1 MNLAGKFRQLVE
13 QQPFDQFQTTRDRD
27 TAKWISQHGGAAIA
41 LVGDSIAFG
50 ISSQLNQGVE
60 ADAAKGLTSTAV
72 LGRVKSNVKLK
83 NATTAV
89 ISVGSNDIVGG
100 KGNAAMLTAN
110 AQKIRNELNA
120 KQYIWIVPYD
130 SVAAEAIDKA
140 KGAGDQLIALKDF
153 STTDG
158 VHPGSYTAVANAI
171 RTITKKSAS
180 ATPSNVTP
188 PADGGGDG
196 KRNSEDPRRSDAP
209 AGTGSAAQPE
219 DLKTLQKALMAAGFD
234 LPKYGDDGR
243 MGPETKQ
250 AILRAEQKLGRSPTG
265 SITTQ
270 ELAKLSGTATTTPTP
285 SSPAASKPMDADKL
299 AKLTQSV
306 ANIEQALSRIKK
318 ESIQQDP
325 VSEMAQWRSVVE
337 AGPRTAAQQASMQA
351 AAYGANTANNP
362 FGLPPGGAAPA
373 ASTTSTT
380 DKLKQLGR
388 NLSKRISGSGA
399 MSGLRT
405 AGVLASRAAWPLTL
419 AWGAYGLYELWRDWS
434 EKNEQALDDEVV
446 KVIEREMETIMTMAD
461 DPEAMATIP
470 KELRDRIEKIKQQLE
485 NP

>member
-1 MNLAGKFRQLVE
+1 MDLTGKFRQLVE

-27 TAKWISQHGGAAIA
+27 AAKWISQHGGAAIA

-72 LGRVKSNVKLK
+72 LSRIKANVKLK

-130 SVAAEAIDKA
+130 SVAADAIDKA

-153 STTDG
+153 STNDG

-171 RTITKKSAS
+171 RTITKKSAPATAPTAAADTGKEPTAAATGAS
-180 ATPSNVTP
+180 AQPQGQT
-188 PADGGGDG
+188 
-196 KRNSEDPRRSDAP
+196 
-209 AGTGSAAQPE
+209 QPE
-219 DLKTLQKALMAAGFD
+219 DLETLQKALIAAGFD
-234 LPKYGDDGR
+234 LPKYGADGK

-270 ELAKLSGTATTTPTP
+270 ELAKLKGA
-285 SSPAASKPMDADKL
+285 PAATAATAAKPMDPAQL
-299 AKLTQSV
+299 SKLTQSV
-306 ANIEQALSRIKK
+306 ANIEQALSKIKK
-318 ESIQQDP
+318 ESVQQDP
-325 VSEMAQWRSVVE
+325 VSEMAQWRNIVE
-337 AGPRTAAQQASMQA
+337 VDLYVPPNTGGSARDAGRQARMQMA
-351 AAYGANTANNP
+351 RNPNPAIASSNDP
-362 FGLPPGGAAPA
+362 FGLAAGKAAPAAPA
-373 ASTTSTT
+373 ASKTG
-380 DKLKQLGR
+380 KLAQFGT
-388 NLSKRISGSGA
+388 NLAKRTFSGGA
-399 MSGLRT
+399 AKVAAKMGLR
-405 AGVLASRAAWPLTL
+405 AVPYVGWALLAKDMYDAWQDVEEDDVDAESRA
-419 AWGAYGLYELWRDWS
+419 
-434 EKNEQALDDEVV
+434 
-446 KVIEREMETIMTMAD
+446 VIEREMPTIMSMAD
-461 DPEAMATIP
+461 NAETMGTVP
-470 KELRDRIEKIKQQLE
+470 KELQDRIKKIVQQLE
-485 NP
+485 TP